1 MPGALGLASVLVIVG
16 VYAFRVELVVIGFV
30 NPLTQYPPGN
40 AVGTYNAQTTSF
52 QLIGR
57 YHPTWVEY
65 GIIVGLVALF
75 AAIVTIGYQSL
86 HLMRPMPAANQ
97 RPERAAVETGTT
109 S

>member
-1 MPGALGLASVLVIVG
+1 MPGALGLASVLVIIG
-16 VYAFRVELVVIGFV
+16 VYAFRIELVVIGFI

-52 QLIGR
+52 QFIGR

-75 AAIVTIGYQSL
+75 AALVTIGYRSL
-86 HLMRPMPAANQ
+86 HVMEPSPAAGQ
-97 RPERAAVETGTT
+97 HRARAGVERKA
-109 S
+109 SS